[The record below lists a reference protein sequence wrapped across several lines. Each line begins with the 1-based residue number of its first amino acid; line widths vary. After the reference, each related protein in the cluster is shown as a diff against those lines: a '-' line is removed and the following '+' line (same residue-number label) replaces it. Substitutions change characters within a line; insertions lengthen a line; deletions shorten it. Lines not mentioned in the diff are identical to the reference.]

1 MAVTVQTKDGW
12 RKPESGAGKKDGVA
26 GPRAAKA
33 PRKVSPAS
41 LRNAALFYLQ
51 RFSASR
57 SAVAQVLQRRAR
69 RSLDHHGGDP
79 AEIEGWIDALLTDL
93 ERQGLLNDRTF
104 AEGRVRT
111 LAGRGTSQRSIRM
124 ALSRKG
130 VAADVIDQALERVA
144 EETGVED
151 PRLRDLQAA
160 AAYAR
165 RRRLGPWREE
175 AARPAR
181 RDRDLAAL
189 ARQGFGHDIARRV
202 IDAATPDALEDDIA
216 GG

>member
-1 MAVTVQTKDGW
+1 MAQTVQTNDSG
-12 RKPESGAGKKDGVA
+12 RKPETDGAK
-26 GPRAAKA
+26 RAVKV

-41 LRNAALFYLQ
+41 LRNAALYYLQ

-57 SAVAQVLQRRAR
+57 SAVAQVLRRKAR

-79 AEIEGWIDALLTDL
+79 AEVEGWIEALLTDL
-93 ERQGLLNDRTF
+93 ERLGLLNDQAF
-104 AEGRVRT
+104 AEGRVRS
-111 LAGRGTSQRSIRM
+111 LSGRGTSQRGIRM
-124 ALSRKG
+124 ALGRKG
-130 VAADVIDQALERVA
+130 VAAEVIDQALERVA

-165 RRRLGPWREE
+165 RRRLGPWRDG
-175 AARPAR
+175 AAREDR
-181 RDRDLAAL
+181 RERDMAAL
-189 ARQGFGHDIARRV
+189 ARQGFSHDIARRV
-202 IDAATPDALEDDIA
+202 IDADSPDALDDEIA